1 MKAYR
6 ELEILKDDIMGS
18 VWLIELQDKTQAI
31 CRRYKSASWIV
42 KPISFLLAKREA
54 NMLRLLESL
63 PENRA
68 PRLLTIGKG
77 ELIRTYIKGQPLNK
91 IQVPNERFYSSALE
105 LVKKMHACGVVHND
119 LEKPENWV
127 VNQEQ
132 EPCIIDFQLA
142 LKPSMKWLFRMLAH
156 EDVRHV
162 LKQKR
167 RFCSVSL
174 SVEEN
179 ALLQKRSGLGKLW
192 KTYFKPIYNFV
203 TRKIFRY
210 SDREN
215 SRYSR

>member
-1 MKAYR
+1 MKTYR

-18 VWLIELQDKTQAI
+18 VLLVELVDNTQAI

-42 KPISFLLAKREA
+42 RPVSFLLAKREA
-54 NMLRLLESL
+54 NIIRQLEKL
-63 PENRA
+63 PEGSV
-68 PRLLTIGKG
+68 PRLLAMEKG
-77 ELIRTYIKGQPLNK
+77 ELIRTYIKGEPLNK
-91 IQVPNERFYSSALE
+91 RNVTNEQFYSSALA
-105 LVKKMHACGVVHND
+105 LVKQMHACGIVHND

-127 VNQEQ
+127 VINQH

-142 LKPSMKWLFRMLAH
+142 MKPWMKWLFNMLAH

-162 LKQKR
+162 LKQKK
-167 RFCSVSL
+167 RFCSVPL
-174 SVEEN
+174 KEEEN
-179 ALLQKRSGLGKLW
+179 NLLQKRSGLGKLW
-192 KTYFKPIYNFV
+192 KAYFKPAYNFV